1 MKQPTISDRIAK
13 RQALEALRS
22 GVPNRQAVRLLG
34 CDQPTAVTRFTDMLI
49 GSPET
54 ETRGLLV
61 SGGFGTGKSHL
72 LTHFEHLA
80 LSRDFVC
87 SKVAI
92 SKETPLYDLGK
103 VFASAMESGR
113 LPDRQ
118 GRFIEELAEG
128 MDVDSDAYRGFARWA
143 EGAADN
149 NRLNA
154 MLPASLKV
162 HQESDDDELKSE
174 VESFWAG
181 DKLRVARL
189 RSGLRDIGR
198 LRSYSFRAP
207 KAADLPAQR
216 LAFAV
221 ELIKG
226 AGYSGWVVLLDELE
240 LVGSYSIL
248 QRGRAYAELA
258 RWMGEA
264 RDRYPGLIVAAT
276 VTDDFAAAI
285 ISPDGDKKDRD
296 YIEPRLQ
303 NTIRYRTH
311 VRDARIGMDIL
322 ERRALPLDAPSDEQ
336 VAQTMGRLRQLYGD
350 AYGWPAPPI
359 ADATAGGAGS
369 QARMRH
375 KVRAAINEWDL
386 RRLRPGAQP
395 DTEIRDYAPTYE
407 EDPSLEADLLPD
419 DTE

>member
-1 MKQPTISDRIAK
+1 MKKPTSSDRIAK

-22 GVPNRQAVRLLG
+22 GVPNRQAVHLLG
-34 CDQPTAVTRFTDMLI
+34 CDQPAAVARFTDMLSA
-49 GSPET
+49 GPEH

-80 LSRDFVC
+80 LSRGFVC

-113 LPDRQ
+113 LPNRQ

-128 MDVDSDAYRGFARWA
+128 MDVDSDAYRDFARWA
-143 EGAADN
+143 ERSADSN
-149 NRLNA
+149 HLNA

-162 HQESDDDELKSE
+162 HEESDDDELKSE

-189 RSGLRDIGR
+189 RGGLRDIGR

-248 QRGRAYAELA
+248 QRGRGYAELA
-258 RWMGEA
+258 RWMGKT
-264 RDRYPGLIVAAT
+264 RDRYPGLVVAAT
-276 VTDDFAAAI
+276 VTDDFATAI

-303 NTIRYRTH
+303 NSIRYRTNA
-311 VRDARIGMDIL
+311 RDAGLGMDIL
-322 ERRALPLDAPSDEQ
+322 ERRALPLDAPSDAQ
-336 VAQTMGRLRQLYGD
+336 VAQTMGRLRQLYSD
-350 AYGWPAPPI
+350 AYGWIAPPI
-359 ADATAGGAGS
+359 TDARAGGPGS

-395 DTEIRDYAPTYE
+395 DTEIRDYAPTYQ
-407 EDPSLEADLLPD
+407 EDPSLEADPLPD

>member
-1 MKQPTISDRIAK
+1 MKQPASSDRIAK

-34 CDQPTAVTRFTDMLI
+34 CDQPAAETRFTDMLT
-49 GSPET
+49 GGPEH
-54 ETRGLLV
+54 ETRGLLI

-128 MDVDSDAYRGFARWA
+128 MDVDSDAYRDFARWA
-143 EGAADN
+143 KGAADN
-149 NRLNA
+149 NHLNA

-162 HQESDDDELKSE
+162 HEESDDDELKSE

-189 RSGLRDIGR
+189 RGGLRDIGR

-258 RWMGEA
+258 RWMGKT
-264 RDRYPGLIVAAT
+264 RDRYPGLVVAAT

-303 NTIRYRTH
+303 NSIRYRTNA
-311 VRDARIGMDIL
+311 RDAKSGMDIL
-322 ERRALPLDAPSDEQ
+322 ERRALPLDTPSDEQ
-336 VAQTMGRLRQLYGD
+336 VAQTMGRLRQLYSD
-350 AYGWPAPPI
+350 AYGWIAPPI
-359 ADATAGGAGS
+359 TDARAGGPGS

-407 EDPSLEADLLPD
+407 EDPSLEPDLLPD